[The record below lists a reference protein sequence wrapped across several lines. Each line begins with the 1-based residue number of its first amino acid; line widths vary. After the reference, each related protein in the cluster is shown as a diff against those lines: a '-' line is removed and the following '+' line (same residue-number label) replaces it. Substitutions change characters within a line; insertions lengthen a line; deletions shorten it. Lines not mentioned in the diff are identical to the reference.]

1 MLRASLR
8 LREPA
13 AMKKMSLP
21 LKWAVFDKPSCL
33 DLLNKQAEFEDRLPP
48 PELRRVRQRLSGLTA
63 CGVVQSYLIT
73 ISAGGNHRN
82 DVKCSNWIK

>member
-1 MLRASLR
+1 MLRASLHSG
-8 LREPA
+8 EPA

-21 LKWAVFDKPSCL
+21 LKWAVFDKLPRL
-33 DLLNKQAEFEDRLPP
+33 DLLNKQAEFEYRPAH
-48 PELRRVRQRLSGLTA
+48 PELRRVRRRLFVLTA
-63 CGVVQSYLIT
+63 CGVVQSYLTT

>member
-1 MLRASLR
+1 MLRASLHSG
-8 LREPA
+8 EPA

-21 LKWAVFDKPSCL
+21 FKWAVFDKLPRL
-33 DLLNKQAEFEDRLPP
+33 DLLNKQAEFEDRPAH
-48 PELRRVRQRLSGLTA
+48 PELRRVRRRLSGLTA